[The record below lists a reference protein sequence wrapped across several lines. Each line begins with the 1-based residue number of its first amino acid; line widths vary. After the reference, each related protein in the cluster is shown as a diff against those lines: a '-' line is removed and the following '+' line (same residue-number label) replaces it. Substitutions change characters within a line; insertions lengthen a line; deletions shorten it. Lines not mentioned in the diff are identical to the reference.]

1 MKKILALLTALSL
14 LAFGMTCVAAE
25 EKPEEFNSG
34 DYTYVLLD
42 DETVTITGY
51 HGSDSMV
58 TIPDQLEGKMVTGI
72 GDKAFL
78 RCKSM
83 ASVTIPDSVTSI
95 GDYAFSWTSLTSV
108 IIPESVMSIGN
119 YAFSLCSSLISVTIP
134 DSVTS
139 IGDNPFGGCEQLS
152 EIVVSP
158 DHPYLAVID
167 GVLISKPDMRLVCYP
182 EAFTAESYE
191 IPQGIKAISSYAFF
205 RCSSLNTVTIPDG
218 VTSIGDYA
226 FSECKSMTS
235 VTIPDS
241 VTRIGLLTF
250 DKCNNLTV
258 TVSRDSFAKQY
269 CEKYGVRYTCP
280 EAND

>member
-83 ASVTIPDSVTSI
+83 
-95 GDYAFSWTSLTSV
+95 
-108 IIPESVMSIGN
+108 
-119 YAFSLCSSLISVTIP
+119 
-134 DSVTS
+134 
-139 IGDNPFGGCEQLS
+139 
-152 EIVVSP
+152 
-158 DHPYLAVID
+158 
-167 GVLISKPDMRLVCYP
+167 
-182 EAFTAESYE
+182 
-191 IPQGIKAISSYAFF
+191 
-205 RCSSLNTVTIPDG
+205 
-218 VTSIGDYA
+218 
-226 FSECKSMTS
+226 TS